1 MKVKKKPNTSG
12 DDLTWFQ
19 RQARQKKQA
28 KAAYEQSRQEYLKT
42 AGVGIPSNTT
52 MLDETTVIAGQKPK
66 PVTVRKKQVEKSDK
80 ITAGDIAENVAD
92 DLSGSVTVSS
102 ITQAVRR
109 SPVFNLVKK
118 ASQSPQGKAWR
129 RIFKRT
135 ANIGSRIVAPPMLV
149 NPTKIQVGG
158 GTDVMS

>member
-1 MKVKKKPNTSG
+1 MKVKKKPNN

-52 MLDETTVIAGQKPK
+52 MLEETTVTAGPNPK

-80 ITAGDIAENVAD
+80 MTAGDIAENVAD

-109 SPVFNLVKK
+109 NPIFNLAKK
-118 ASQSPQGKAWR
+118 AAQSPQGKAWR
-129 RIFKRT
+129 RILKRT
-135 ANIGSRIVAPPMLV
+135 ANIGSRIVAPPMLI
-149 NPTKIQVGG
+149 NPTKVQVGG
-158 GTDVMS
+158 GSDIMS